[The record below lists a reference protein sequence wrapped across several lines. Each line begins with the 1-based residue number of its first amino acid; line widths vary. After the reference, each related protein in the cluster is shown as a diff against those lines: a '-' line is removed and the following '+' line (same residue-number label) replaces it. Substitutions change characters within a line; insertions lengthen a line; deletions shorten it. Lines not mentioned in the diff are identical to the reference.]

1 MLLRVRATHTKCW
14 LLCVGHAG
22 YSQNEGTPYPALFF
36 SEISP
41 NVFHHRGKLS
51 WVIWQERQGFFCST
65 STIVATLQ
73 LGLRSK
79 AEKGRKNMKILPQT
93 I

>member
-1 MLLRVRATHTKCW
+1 MLLRVCVTHTQTSTR
-14 LLCVGHAG
+14 AG

-51 WVIWQERQGFFCST
+51 WVIQQERQGFFCST

-79 AEKGRKNMKILPQT
+79 AEKGRKNIKILPQT